1 MENFKKTEDLN
12 KVKAYYD
19 AQKAWMHQNLNPE
32 PVKADQDAAMAPL
45 TASKKVAE
53 DALPKGADVK
63 IIDTVVADEANF
75 KKFKI
80 SKIDS
85 KTQLNKDCVAA
96 GECSEQTIA
105 DITKAYLIA
114 DGVYTATKATED
126 QFANVVK
133 AAEDKIDNHTFAI
146 ITTCDATAGIHV
158 RAYDGEKCEGKP
170 EHEFKAKWG
179 ACVQS
184 PDGESFVKITGAAAL
199 QAAAVAVVA
208 FAGSQF

>member
-1 MENFKKTEDLN
+1 M
-12 KVKAYYD
+12 
-19 AQKAWMHQNLNPE
+19 
-32 PVKADQDAAMAPL
+32 
-45 TASKKVAE
+45 
-53 DALPKGADVK
+53 
-63 IIDTVVADEANF
+63 
-75 KKFKI
+75 
-80 SKIDS
+80 
-85 KTQLNKDCVAA
+85 NKDCVAA
-96 GECSEQTIA
+96 SECSVQNIA

-114 DGVYTATKATED
+114 DGVYTNTKATED
-126 QFANVVK
+126 EFANVVK

-158 RAYDGEKCEGKP
+158 RAYDGEKCDGKP

-199 QAAAVAVVA
+199 QAAAVAVIA

>member
-1 MENFKKTEDLN
+1 
-12 KVKAYYD
+12 
-19 AQKAWMHQNLNPE
+19 MHQNLNPE

-45 TASKKVAE
+45 TATKKTAE
-53 DALPKGADVK
+53 EALPKGADIK
-63 IIDTVVADEANF
+63 IIDEAVATEANF
-75 KKFKI
+75 KKFKK
-80 SKIDS
+80 SKIDT
-85 KTQLNKDCVAA
+85 KVELNKKCVDA
-96 GECSEQTIA
+96 GECSQQNIEA
-105 DITKAYLIA
+105 ITKAYLIA
-114 DGVYTATKATED
+114 DGEYTNVKATED
-126 QFANVVK
+126 EFANVVK

-158 RAYDGEKCEGKP
+158 RTFDGEKCEGKP

-199 QAAAVAVVA
+199 QAAAVAVIA